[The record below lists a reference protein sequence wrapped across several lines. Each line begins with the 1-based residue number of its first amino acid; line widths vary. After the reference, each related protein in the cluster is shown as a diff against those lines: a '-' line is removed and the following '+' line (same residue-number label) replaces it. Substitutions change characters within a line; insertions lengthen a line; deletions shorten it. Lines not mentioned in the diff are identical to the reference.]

1 MVLLLSPMKI
11 PEIFVAKVRDY
22 LLNPRN
28 DRLKTVLME
37 LIDNLEAEETD
48 RQAMRWMVEGI
59 ESGSVTL
66 DYLFEEE

>member
-1 MVLLLSPMKI
+1 MKI

-28 DRLKTVLME
+28 DRLKTVLLE
-37 LIDNLEAEETD
+37 LVNDLDAEEMD
-48 RQAMRWMVEGI
+48 REAMRMMIEQI
-59 ESGSVTL
+59 ESGEINM

>member
-1 MVLLLSPMKI
+1 MKI

-28 DRLKTVLME
+28 DRLKTVLLE
-37 LIDNLEAEETD
+37 LVNDLDAEDMD
-48 RQAMRWMVEGI
+48 RDAMRWMIDQI
-59 ESGSVTL
+59 ESGEINM

>member
-1 MVLLLSPMKI
+1 MKI

-37 LIDNLEAEETD
+37 LIDDLDAEETD
-48 RQAMRWMVEGI
+48 QEAMRWMVEGI

>member
-1 MVLLLSPMKI
+1 MKI

-37 LIDNLEAEETD
+37 LIDNLDAEETD

>member
-1 MVLLLSPMKI
+1 MKI

-28 DRLKTVLME
+28 DRLKTVLLE

-48 RQAMRWMVEGI
+48 RDAMRWMVEGI

>member
-1 MVLLLSPMKI
+1 MVRLSSDMKI

-48 RQAMRWMVEGI
+48 REAMRWMVEGI

>member
-1 MVLLLSPMKI
+1 VVRLLSDMKI

-37 LIDNLEAEETD
+37 LIDDLEAEETD

-66 DYLFEEE
+66 NYLFEEE

>member
-1 MVLLLSPMKI
+1 MKI

-37 LIDNLEAEETD
+37 LIDDLEGEETD

>member
-1 MVLLLSPMKI
+1 MKI

-37 LIDNLEAEETD
+37 LIDDLDAEETD
-48 RQAMRWMVEGI
+48 REAMRWMVEGI